1 MATAIQPSEVDL
13 SLDLS
18 ADADFGE
25 ISYTDHEAEANEAA
39 QQPGLDTQVPD
50 LDQKEEAAG
59 SLGVQEQVNIGSDTG
74 DEFQEDYQYDDVVP
88 QGTAEGG
95 AQDASNDFDDEW
107 DMEAD
112 ADDTTAHGAPA
123 SEGAAHTLDDLSASG
138 LDQVATHKVAEDANV
153 RDGNEPQELGG
164 YDVSLGDISG
174 IEDAPAQAA
183 EEHLPENGIN
193 DDFFQE
199 INYEDDEPAGS
210 QGAAIEEPQSHEE
223 EAVRPDDAAATT
235 TDQENSWPGND
246 ETDKT
251 GAIDEY
257 HRSIQDQALDEIL
270 QADSSAV
277 SPDTPVDGDVD
288 DEGELP
294 EVIVTWH
301 GVDYPLFYDSP
312 GSEGKQCFFEDTSL
326 LQCAMEQLLASF
338 RQELSSDLASTDELV
353 LQINEMGLEFAESTD
368 PEHYRDIT
376 LGSVMQVFNDLVRNK
391 DPEASRPLYIYLI
404 TRTKCSTRWQSL
416 IEDAYQ
422 GKNIDEVSIYF
433 SVDQGTAEKVS
444 DHGESLDE
452 GVEDQVDDME
462 MGEYFP
468 GEAVSAGD
476 STAAADSVVEHSE
489 TAPDDGE
496 QRNDEL
502 EAAEDDDDHDN
513 EQVGEDVIENGEHG
527 ATESSASLSGEP
539 ERPETSIDDALN
551 EGTLDEGMFDDD
563 TLNEN
568 AFEEDTLNEDA
579 PDEGMLNEGTLDG
592 GMLDEDAFNEDDFN
606 EEAPHENI
614 VDEDAPNDDASNEN
628 MISEDALK
636 EDAHNENTLDQEQ
649 GIQTNSTLETS
660 VGNGDETTHDGQLDV
675 PQNNAA
681 NAAAADAAYTLDDGP
696 EPDSHD
702 IFGLGETAH
711 DNHLSETSGTAT
723 LDVDDADH
731 PNDFGADIDFNA
743 DISRDLEHDV
753 APATGQDELDEI
765 DWRDYAGQ
773 DDDVQDASLKRPR
786 SDEDEAADA
795 EGGQEFKRRKS
806 EA

>member
-1 MATAIQPSEVDL
+1 MATALQPTEVDL

-18 ADADFGE
+18 ADTDFGE
-25 ISYTDHEAEANEAA
+25 ISYTDHEAEANETG
-39 QQPGLDTQVPD
+39 QQPGLDTEAPV
-50 LDQKEEAAG
+50 LDQKEESAG
-59 SLGVQEQVNIGSDTG
+59 SLDVQEQVNIGSDVG
-74 DEFQEDYQYDDVVP
+74 DEPQEDYQYDDAAP
-88 QGTAEGG
+88 QDSAEGG
-95 AQDASNDFDDEW
+95 VQDATNDFDDEW

-112 ADDTTAHGAPA
+112 ADDTTALGAPA
-123 SEGAAHTLDDLSASG
+123 SEGVAHTLDDLSAGG
-138 LDQVATHKVAEDANV
+138 LDQVTTNEIAEDTNV
-153 RDGNEPQELGG
+153 QDGNKPQEVGG
-164 YDVSLGDISG
+164 HDMSLGDISG
-174 IEDAPAQAA
+174 FEDAPAQAT
-183 EEHLPENGIN
+183 EEHLPESGIN

-210 QGAAIEEPQSHEE
+210 QSAGIEEPQSHEE
-223 EAVRPDDAAATT
+223 EAVRPDDAAAAA
-235 TDQENSWPGND
+235 TDENLWLGND

-312 GSEGKQCFFEDTSL
+312 GSEGKQCFFEDTGL

-338 RQELSSDLASTDELV
+338 RQELSSDLGSTDELV

-433 SVDQGTAEKVS
+433 SMDQGTAEKES

-462 MGEYFP
+462 MGEYFA
-468 GEAVSAGD
+468 GEAVSAGH

-496 QRNDEL
+496 QPHDEL

-513 EQVGEDVIENGEHG
+513 EQVGENVVDDGER
-527 ATESSASLSGEP
+527 AAVESSASLSDEA
-539 ERPETSIDDALN
+539 ERPETSIDDTLN
-551 EGTLDEGMFDDD
+551 EGTLEEGMFNDD
-563 TLNEN
+563 TLHEN
-568 AFEEDTLNEDA
+568 AFEEDTLNDDA
-579 PDEGMLNEGTLDG
+579 PDEGMLDEGTLDE
-592 GMLDEDAFNEDDFN
+592 GMLNEDAFNEDDFN
-606 EEAPHENI
+606 ENAHNEIMINEDALNEHAPNETMINE
-614 VDEDAPNDDASNEN
+614 DALNEDAP
-628 MISEDALK
+628 
-636 EDAHNENTLDQEQ
+636 NENTLDKEQ

-660 VGNGDETTHDGQLDV
+660 VGNGDETTHDEQLDV

-681 NAAAADAAYTLDDGP
+681 DAAAADAAYTLEDEP
-696 EPDSHD
+696 ETDSHD
-702 IFGLGETAH
+702 IFGLGETTH

-723 LDVDDADH
+723 LDVDDGDH

>member
-1 MATAIQPSEVDL
+1 MATAIQPTEVDL

-18 ADADFGE
+18 ADTDFGE

-39 QQPGLDTQVPD
+39 QQPDLDTQAPG
-50 LDQKEEAAG
+50 LDRKEEAAG
-59 SLGVQEQVNIGSDTG
+59 SLGVQEQVNIGSDVG
-74 DEFQEDYQYDDVVP
+74 DEFQEDYQYDDAVP

-95 AQDASNDFDDEW
+95 VQSATNDFDDEW

-112 ADDTTAHGAPA
+112 ADADDTTALGAPA
-123 SEGAAHTLDDLSASG
+123 SEGAARTLDDLSAGG
-138 LDQVATHKVAEDANV
+138 LDQGAAKEAAEDTTV
-153 RDGNEPQELGG
+153 HDGNEPREVGG
-164 YDVSLGDISG
+164 YDASLGDISG
-174 IEDAPAQAA
+174 IEDAPAQAT
-183 EEHLPENGIN
+183 EVNLPESGIN

-199 INYEDDEPAGS
+199 INYEDDELAGS
-210 QGAAIEEPQSHEE
+210 QSAGIEEPQGHDE
-223 EAVRPDDAAATT
+223 EAVRPDDATAAA
-235 TDQENSWPGND
+235 TDQENSWLGDD

-288 DEGELP
+288 NDGELP

-301 GVDYPLFYDSP
+301 GVNYPLFYDAP
-312 GSEGKQCFFEDTSL
+312 GSEGRQCFFEDTSL

-376 LGSVMQVFNDLVRNK
+376 LGSVMQVFNDLVKNK
-391 DPEASRPLYIYLI
+391 DPEASRPLYVYLI

-433 SVDQGTAEKVS
+433 SMDQGTAEKEL
-444 DHGESLDE
+444 DHSESLDE

-468 GEAVSAGD
+468 EEAVSAGD
-476 STAAADSVVEHSE
+476 STAAADSVVEHTE

-496 QRNDEL
+496 QPHDEL
-502 EAAEDDDDHDN
+502 EAAEDDDDDHDN
-513 EQVGEDVIENGEHG
+513 EQVGEDAIDNGEHV

-539 ERPETSIDDALN
+539 ERPETSIDDTLN
-551 EGTLDEGMFDDD
+551 EATLDEGMFNDD

-568 AFEEDTLNEDA
+568 AFDEDTLNEDA
-579 PDEGMLNEGTLDG
+579 PDEGML
-592 GMLDEDAFNEDDFN
+592 DEDVFNEDDFN
-606 EEAPHENI
+606 EAAPHE
-614 VDEDAPNDDASNEN
+614 D
-628 MISEDALK
+628 MINEDALNEAAPHEDMINEDVLK
-636 EDAHNENTLDQEQ
+636 EDVPNENTLNEEQ
-649 GIQTNSTLETS
+649 GIQTKSTLETS

-681 NAAAADAAYTLDDGP
+681 NAAAADAAYTLDDEP

-723 LDVDDADH
+723 LDVDDGDH
-731 PNDFGADIDFNA
+731 PGDFGADIDFNA